1 MRRVAAGFAALL
13 ALLPLPCAAAA
24 VPRRVV
30 SLNPSLT
37 ATLVALGAEP
47 MLVGVDDWSAKQ
59 QPEVRDL
66 PVVGGLFTPSLEAV
80 VALQPDLVVL
90 VPGAQQRDLGDRLR
104 ALGIEVLELPNIS
117 LADLLASIERL
128 GERVGRAEV
137 AARRVA
143 EIRAAWDAAAR
154 RSAGAARPRAVLVIQ
169 REPLFVVGAGSF
181 LDDMLRAAGAQ
192 NAAAGFGEAYPRVAV
207 EWLIEAAPEVIL
219 DASDDPTEPAAWW
232 ARWPSLPAVA
242 AGRVVRVEEAVMLP
256 GPYPDRGLAILSE
269 LLGFGT
275 PR

>member
-1 MRRVAAGFAALL
+1 MRRCRPVPWRAL
-13 ALLPLPCAAAA
+13 ALLPLLLGAAGA
-24 VPRRVV
+24 PRLV

-37 ATLVALGAEP
+37 ATVLALGAEQA
-47 MLVGVDDWSAKQ
+47 LVGVDEWSARQ

-80 VALQPDLVVL
+80 VALEPDLVVL
-90 VPGAQQRDLGDRLR
+90 VPGVRQRDVGDRLR
-104 ALGIEVLELPNIS
+104 ALGIEVLELPNIA

-128 GERVGRAEV
+128 GERLGRAEA

-169 REPLFVVGAGSF
+169 REPLYVVGAGSF
-181 LDDMLRAAGAQ
+181 LDDMLRAAGAE
-192 NAAAGFGEAYPRVAV
+192 NTAGGFDEAYPRVAL
-207 EWLIEAAPEVIL
+207 EWLIGAAPEVIL
-219 DASDDPTEPAAWW
+219 DASDDPTEPAAYW

-242 AGRVVRVEEAVMLP
+242 AGRVVRIDDAVMLP
-256 GPYPDRGLAILSE
+256 GPYPDRGLAILAE
-269 LLGFGT
+269 TLRAGA

>member
-1 MRRVAAGFAALL
+1 MRSRSTFAWLAL
-13 ALLPLPCAAAA
+13 ALLPLLLGAAAP
-24 VPRRVV
+24 VRVV

-37 ATLVALGAEP
+37 ATLVALGAEQ
-47 MLVGVDDWSAKQ
+47 MLVGVDDWSARQ
-59 QPEVRDL
+59 QPAARDL

-80 VALQPDLVVL
+80 VALEPDLVVL
-90 VPGAQQRDLGDRLR
+90 VPGVQQRDLGDRLR
-104 ALGIEVLELPNIS
+104 ALGIEVLELPNIA

-128 GERVGRAEV
+128 GQRLGRAEV

-169 REPLFVVGAGSF
+169 REPLYVVGAGSF
-181 LDDMLRAAGAQ
+181 LDDMLRAAGAE
-192 NAAAGFGEAYPRVAV
+192 NAAAGFAEAYPRVAV

-219 DASDDPTEPAAWW
+219 DASDDPTEPGAWW

-242 AGRVVRVEEAVMLP
+242 AGRVVRIDEAVMLP

-269 LLGFGT
+269 TLGHGT

>member
-1 MRRVAAGFAALL
+1 MGRRPTRSWLAL
-13 ALLPLPCAAAA
+13 ALLPLLLGAAAP
-24 VPRRVV
+24 VRVV

-37 ATLVALGAEP
+37 ATVVALGAEQ
-47 MLVGVDDWSAKQ
+47 MLVGVDDWSARQ
-59 QPEVRDL
+59 QPAARDL

-80 VALQPDLVVL
+80 VALEPDLVVM
-90 VPGAQQRDLGDRLR
+90 VPGVQQRDVGDRLR
-104 ALGIEVLELPNIS
+104 ALGIEVLELPNVA
-117 LADLLASIERL
+117 LADLLDSIERL
-128 GERVGRAEV
+128 GERLGRAEA

-169 REPLFVVGAGSF
+169 REPLYVVGAGSF
-181 LDDMLRAAGAQ
+181 LDDMLRAAGAD
-192 NAAAGFGEAYPRVAV
+192 NAAAAFGEAYPRVAA

-242 AGRVVRVEEAVMLP
+242 AGRVVRIEDTVMLP
-256 GPYPDRGLAILSE
+256 GPYPDRSLAILSE
-269 LLGFGT
+269 RLGLGT